1 MHLVPSSSGAICFL
15 INKVVWHTVMIM
27 LIALGGLVSFL
38 LFLLG
43 SCIGSFLL
51 VIADRYASRENPF
64 IGRSKCDYCKRQLAW
79 YELIP
84 YISFLIQRGRCSS
97 CKRKLSAYYPLY
109 EALAG
114 VFAAIFLQ
122 QAVLSGQG
130 IVLALAMFLVACV
143 LLILIRID
151 LLLMLLPDGFI
162 WILIALSCGIAGI
175 THAPF
180 SDIAFGLLAGVGFLY
195 ALWAAT
201 GGAGLGFGDVKLM
214 IPLGILFGFRG
225 TITLLFAAFFIGG
238 IVGILL
244 LSAKKAGAK
253 TAIPF
258 GPFLA
263 IAAFAIM
270 LMPDLPHRFFQLLG
284 VE

>member
-1 MHLVPSSSGAICFL
+1 MF
-15 INKVVWHTVMIM
+15 TV
-27 LIALGGLVSFL
+27 LAGLVGFF

-51 VIADRYASRENPF
+51 VIADRYISHENPF
-64 IGRSKCDYCKRQLAW
+64 LGRSKCDYCNKQLVW

-97 CKRKLSAYYPLY
+97 CKKKLSAHYPLY
-109 EALAG
+109 EALCG
-114 VFAAIFLQ
+114 VFAVVFLQ
-122 QAVLSGQG
+122 QAVLLGQG
-130 IVLALAMFLVACV
+130 IFLASAMFLVACV

-162 WILIALSCGIAGI
+162 WVLIAVSCGIAGI
-175 THAPF
+175 AHAPF

-195 ALWAAT
+195 VLWAGT
-201 GGAGLGFGDVKLM
+201 GGAGIGFGDVKLM
-214 IPLGILFGFRG
+214 IPFGILFGFRG
-225 TITLLFAAFFIGG
+225 TVTLLFLAFFIGG

-244 LSAKKAGAK
+244 LSTKKAGAK

-270 LMPDLPHRFFQLLG
+270 LIPDLPHRFFQLLG